1 MAEDLPTLR
10 LSPKNQVTL
19 PRLARGLRGAESDGY
34 LCATRHRLRRPEDGS
49 VFQVV
54 VLMTEGEVE
63 ARENA
68 IRNSPDLDPAAKEAR
83 VARLNGHVVRLPID
97 GQRRVVLPK
106 HLVEYLGLEREV
118 YMVSTNTTV
127 LVWQPDDWRRWSR
140 ADEEDEAD
148 DDDGFM
154 MI

>member
-1 MAEDLPTLR
+1 
-10 LSPKNQVTL
+10 
-19 PRLARGLRGAESDGY
+19 
-34 LCATRHRLRRPEDGS
+34 
-49 VFQVV
+49 
-54 VLMTEGEVE
+54 MTEGEVE

-68 IRNSPDLDPAAKEAR
+68 IRANPDLDPVAKEAR
-83 VARLNGHVVRLPID
+83 VARLNGHVVRLAID

-118 YMVSTNTTV
+118 YMVSTNTSV
-127 LVWQPDDWRRWSR
+127 LVWQPDDWRRWSQ

-148 DDDGFM
+148 DDGFM